1 MSTAPN
7 KVTATSN
14 ASTIDQNKICFVH
27 KGLMRISYRAGRLF
41 RTVANA
47 IKPGIRKTSME
58 SPAWDST
65 QQELTLQEYDQRL
78 KSMSEAIRALYEKF
92 EALQLTGRW
101 NTQTMSQFI
110 GSIPN
115 DDHFSVDDSYI
126 LATILKQNIALQ
138 KPELARERVPQVVK

>member
-1 MSTAPN
+1 MPTAPN
-7 KVTATSN
+7 KVVATSPAKTKGQDKFN
-14 ASTIDQNKICFVH
+14 VTH
-27 KGLMRISYRAGRLF
+27 KVLMGISYRTGRLY
-41 RTVANA
+41 RTVANV
-47 IKPGIRKTSME
+47 IQPCLRKDSTK
-58 SPAWDST
+58 SPVWDPT